1 MNCTPRSSCEGM
13 RAWIAERPWLFLAI
27 LAACCVTRL
36 LHLGERP
43 IMHDEALFTYY
54 AHEQYYRT
62 LTYEYLPILH
72 GPAHLLLQSIIW
84 HMFGV
89 TDWTMRL
96 QPALLGI
103 AGLFWVISFRPWLGR
118 NGTWFSAA
126 FYTLSPGIGFFQR
139 FFREDGLFLFTS
151 LWIVASAAHWWRTR
165 RPAWAASMIV
175 AVTVLFCNK
184 ESSLFVYFSVATF
197 ALLLVV
203 VDVSQ
208 WLFEGKD
215 AALPPGDAF
224 RPAPRFPS
232 PVFLGLLAT
241 GFVVLCVTRIF
252 EGIRYDADVVQAIGH
267 DFVLADVRSIPL
279 MLGWDEPVASAGPA
293 GTPAFW
299 WKFYGGLAA
308 GLVLACALV
317 GFVAERRIGH
327 REVLTRLWAQA
338 WDARWHIAG
347 ALAFS
352 LVLYLA
358 IFTTLFTRPMGPFE
372 IYRKT
377 WQYWGGQHEW
387 GRIAG
392 PFHLHSV
399 NLLLY
404 EFPSVA
410 IVLAAWGAAIV
421 RARWTRACGVALLLA
436 LAPAAAFHVILFGGI
451 EWQPDPDKLPVR
463 LPLVYFK
470 QMIACGGLL
479 AACVLVFPRSGRFVF
494 PAALVLLTLH
504 SVNYFGG
511 DAWAAYRI
519 SPLFRAGHAVMLSGR
534 HVNGADEMEIQLN
547 MDAGWNLWYV
557 MVLVLFATCL
567 SWKAIED
574 GRRFHAFLLWWFVT
588 SLGAAS
594 YAREAVPQV
603 GIHAALPLIL
613 LAGSHVEALT
623 RRGLTP
629 VSRWALGSL
638 LALAV
643 AWNARSTVMLNF
655 HKGGD
660 AAERMAYCPTGTEL
674 RDHARFVVETA
685 NRASLRHNLVPRQNG
700 NGELD
705 EWMEFYSD
713 PARRRDVR
721 VLVKGDA
728 IWALRWYLRD
738 VPWTEFGDLST
749 AILEKWDF
757 LFIDPAD
764 VEAQPLLT
772 ELYDLHW
779 GRVRTFW
786 TPDPLSPSVLSDIW
800 LATIPQ
806 HNRAEGSP
814 EAVRLA
820 AARAEWRTLWRYLVF
835 REPFDGHGRQYPSL
849 SSTYYVFCIRKDLK
863 R

>member
-1 MNCTPRSSCEGM
+1 MTPCTGRPDGGM
-13 RAWIAERPWLFLAI
+13 RAWIMERPWLFLAI
-27 LAACCVTRL
+27 LAACCLTRL
-36 LHLGERP
+36 VALGERP

-54 AHEQYYRT
+54 AHEQYYKT

-84 HMFGV
+84 HLFGV

-118 NGTWFSAA
+118 TGTWFSAA

-165 RPAWAASMIV
+165 RPAWLASLVV
-175 AVTVLFCNK
+175 ACTVLFCNK

-197 ALLLVV
+197 AVLLVL
-203 VDVSQ
+203 VDVTQ

-215 AALPPGDAF
+215 GSLPACEAF

-232 PVFLGLLAT
+232 ALLLGLVAT
-241 GFVVLCVTRIF
+241 VFVMLCVTRIF

-267 DFVLADVRSIPL
+267 DFVLAEVRSIPL
-279 MLGWDEPVASAGPA
+279 MLGWDDPVTSAGAA
-293 GTPAFW
+293 GTPSFW
-299 WKFYGGLAA
+299 RKFYLGLAV
-308 GLVLACALV
+308 GLVSLFAVARFL
-317 GFVAERRIGH
+317 AERRIGH
-327 REVLTRLWAQA
+327 REVLTRLWTQA
-338 WDARWHIAG
+338 WDARWHLAG
-347 ALAFS
+347 ALALSF
-352 LVLYLA
+352 VLYLA

-410 IVLAAWGAAIV
+410 ILLAAWVGAIL
-421 RARWTRACGVALLLA
+421 RTRWTRASGVALLLT
-436 LAPAAAFHVILFGGI
+436 LLPAAAFHVILFGGI
-451 EWQPDPDKLPVR
+451 EWQPDPDKLPVL

-470 QMIACGGLL
+470 RIIAYGAVL
-479 AACVLVFPRSGRFVF
+479 AGVVLVWPRLGRVVV
-494 PAALVLLTLH
+494 PLGLVLLTIH
-504 SVNYFGG
+504 SINYFGG

-519 SPLFRAGHAVMLSGR
+519 SPLYRAGHAVLLAGR

-547 MDAGWNLWYV
+547 MDGGWNLWYV
-557 MVLVLFATCL
+557 MVLVVFATCL
-567 SWKAIED
+567 SWRAIED
-574 GRRFHAFLLWWFVT
+574 GRRFQAFLTWWFVT

-613 LAGSHVEALT
+613 LAGSHVEALA
-623 RRGLTP
+623 RRVTSAA
-629 VSRWALGSL
+629 SRGVLVALLS
-638 LALAV
+638 LAV
-643 AWNARSTVMLNF
+643 AWNARSTIILNF

-674 RDHARFVVETA
+674 REHARMVVEATE
-685 NRASLRHNLVPRQNG
+685 RASLRHNLIPRRNG
-700 NGELD
+700 SGELD
-705 EWMEFYSD
+705 EWMEHYSD
-713 PARRRDVR
+713 PARRRDMR

-738 VPWTEFGDLST
+738 VPWTEFGDVST
-749 AILEKWDF
+749 AILEKWDY
-757 LFIDPAD
+757 LFVEPAD
-764 VEAQPLLT
+764 VESQPMLA
-772 ELYDLHW
+772 ELYDLRW

-786 TPDPLSPSVLSDIW
+786 TPDPLSLSVMSDIW
-800 LATIPQ
+800 LATIPK
-806 HNRAEGSP
+806 HNRPEGSP
-814 EAVRLA
+814 EATRLA
-820 AARAEWRTLWRYLVF
+820 ASRAEWRTLWRYLVF

-849 SSTYYVFCIRKDLK
+849 SSSYYVFCIRKDRK
-863 R
+863 P